1 MSAGGAF
8 GGSRG
13 YQPRAPEKGVFPL
26 DHFGECKQ
34 VGVRYCACTHTLHC
48 LVNMLVNL
56 GLQISQQYLACLKE
70 NANDAAKCRELSKLY
85 LQCRMD
91 RLVSRTAAKV
101 PAGRNA
107 GPRGCTFSDRW
118 MTDMTA
124 RSLQHDSSS
133 FELSMRYS
141 HKLSMEFRG
150 HAVCCRNLMAKQDLK
165 ELGFRTEGP
174 QQTAAAQPSRPDS
187 NADKQKQG
195 FIAGVRR

>member
-34 VGVRYCACTHTLHC
+34 VGVMYRACLPMHF
-48 LVNMLVNL
+48 LVSMLVAL

-91 RLVSRTAAKV
+91 R
-101 PAGRNA
+101 
-107 GPRGCTFSDRW
+107 
-118 MTDMTA
+118 
-124 RSLQHDSSS
+124 
-133 FELSMRYS
+133 
-141 HKLSMEFRG
+141 
-150 HAVCCRNLMAKQDLK
+150 
-165 ELGFRTEGP
+165 
-174 QQTAAAQPSRPDS
+174 
-187 NADKQKQG
+187 
-195 FIAGVRR
+195 